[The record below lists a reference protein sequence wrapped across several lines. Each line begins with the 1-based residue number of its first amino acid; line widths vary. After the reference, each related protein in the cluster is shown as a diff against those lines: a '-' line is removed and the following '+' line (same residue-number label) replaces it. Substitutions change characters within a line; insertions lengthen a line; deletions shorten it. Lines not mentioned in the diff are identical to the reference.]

1 MYICKIILKNIFFS
15 LWVTT
20 HQTCYPKG
28 FMASPHRVSVLYARM
43 YFSFKEIRDQNQ
55 KNSFNRG
62 NYHIS
67 NECNINL
74 MFTSHKFVPQ
84 FLVSFDIVSL
94 QKLWALSRVLSSV
107 ATTTFSTCPAI
118 DFIKL
123 FLFGSRAWQKIWLK

>member
-1 MYICKIILKNIFFS
+1 
-15 LWVTT
+15 
-20 HQTCYPKG
+20 
-28 FMASPHRVSVLYARM
+28 MASPHRVSALYARM

-55 KNSFNRG
+55 KKSCNRG
-62 NYHIS
+62 NYHTS

-94 QKLWALSRVLSSV
+94 QKWWALPRVLSSV
-107 ATTTFSTCPAI
+107 ATTTMSTCPAM

-123 FLFGSRAWQKIWLK
+123 FLFGSRAWQKIRLKWIEYECVLEIAFIEMQNYTGRNHLVWA